1 MSRDAATGQSGLDG
15 AWRRATGGT
24 AMTDSFA
31 TYPSLRDMPV
41 IVSGG
46 ASGIGEGLVRAFAAQ
61 GSRVGY
67 VDIMGE
73 AGRKLETELKG
84 EGRTVRFI
92 EVDITDTPAYQAAIR
107 DFEKAH
113 GPALALINNAAND
126 QRHMLAETTPELW
139 DARIAVNLKHAFFAA
154 QAVAPGMM
162 AAGKG
167 SIVNFGSIS
176 WMIMLG
182 ELSAYTASKAA
193 MHGMSRSLA
202 KELGQHGIRVNTL
215 VPGWVMTER
224 QLTKWVGPE
233 ENALIDA
240 SQALKGR
247 VYPADIARMALFLA
261 ADDSKMI
268 SGQDFIVDG
277 GWAHG

>member
-1 MSRDAATGQSGLDG
+1 MTDNFATFPSLDG
-15 AWRRATGGT
+15 
-24 AMTDSFA
+24 
-31 TYPSLRDMPV
+31 MPV
-41 IVSGG
+41 VISGG
-46 ASGIGEGLVRAFAAQ
+46 ASGIGEGLVREFAGQ
-61 GSRVGY
+61 GSKVGF
-67 VDIMGE
+67 VDIMAE
-73 AGRKLETELKG
+73 AGRKLEAELTAKG
-84 EGRTVRFI
+84 QTVRFT
-92 EVDITDTPAYQAAIR
+92 EVDITDAPAYQAAIR
-107 DFEKAH
+107 DFEAAH
-113 GPALALINNAAND
+113 GAALALVNNAAND
-126 QRHMLAETTPELW
+126 QRHTLSETTPKSW

-154 QAVAPGMM
+154 QAVAPGMI

-224 QLTKWVGPE
+224 QLTKWVGPK

-247 VYPADIARMALFLA
+247 VYPADVARMALFLA
-261 ADDSKMI
+261 ADDSRMI

>member
-1 MSRDAATGQSGLDG
+1 LEII
-15 AWRRATGGT
+15 
-24 AMTDSFA
+24 MTEASFA
-31 TYPSLRDMPV
+31 SYPSLKDMPV
-41 IVSGG
+41 VVSGG
-46 ASGIGEGLVRAFAAQ
+46 ASGIGEGLVREFAAQ
-61 GSRVGY
+61 GSKVGF
-67 VDIMGE
+67 VDIMAE
-73 AGRKLETELKG
+73 AGRKLEAELVG
-84 EGRTVRFI
+84 QGHSVRFA
-92 EVDITDTPAYQAAIR
+92 EVDITDTPAYQAVIR
-107 DFEKAH
+107 GFEAAH

-126 QRHMLAETTPELW
+126 QRHTLAETTPETW

-167 SIVNFGSIS
+167 SIINFGSIS

-202 KELGQHGIRVNTL
+202 RELGQHGIRVNTI
-215 VPGWVMTER
+215 VPGWIMTER
-224 QLTKWVGPE
+224 QLSKWVGPK

-240 SQALKGR
+240 SQALRGR
-247 VYPADIARMALFLA
+247 VYSEDVARMALFLA
-261 ADDSKMI
+261 ADDSRMI